1 MEANMALMA
10 MVVFGVLFFCLASGI
25 WVGFSLFIVGFVGMT
40 LFSSLPA
47 GNNMASSVWATIE
60 KWEYVALPMFILM
73 GEILYRSGISERL
86 FRALV
91 PWLYRLPG
99 GLLLMNII
107 SCTLFA
113 AVSGSSAATTAT
125 VGRITLAELDKLGYD
140 RRIAMGS
147 LAGAGT
153 LGFLIPPSLIM
164 IVYAILAGVS
174 IGKMFVAGILPGL
187 LLSGVYSAYIIYRG
201 IRNPE
206 IAPRMQASY
215 SWTERVTALKDLA
228 PTLILI
234 LMVLGSIYAGVA
246 TPTEAAALGV
256 FGATVFAFINRQ
268 MNPKILLECLM
279 GAVKTNAMIM
289 IIVVGAG
296 FLSRVMGF
304 LGIPAAITQAITELQ
319 LSPYV
324 LMILLGI
331 GLCGVGLSAGWILH
345 RGDDPAYCPAHG
357 DRRGFRSHLVRHL
370 FDSDGGGQPDNAACG
385 VQPVCYPGSH
395 QRAHHAHRRLCAAVF
410 LPDAADDGHHHGVS
424 ANRSLSAPTHDREV
438 DVRYILFGQK
448 KGKTYFR

>member
-1 MEANMALMA
+1 MDASMASMSA
-10 MVVFGVLFFCLASGI
+10 VVFGVLFLTLSSGI

-125 VGRITLAELDKLGYD
+125 VGRITLAELEKLGYD
-140 RRIAMGS
+140 RSIAQGS

-164 IVYAILAGVS
+164 IVYAILAEVS
-174 IGKMFVAGILPGL
+174 IGKMFMAGILPGI
-187 LLSGVYSAYIIYRG
+187 LLSGIYSAYIIYRG

-206 IAPRMQASY
+206 IAPRMQDTY
-215 SWTERVTALKDLA
+215 SWTERIRALKDLA

-234 LMVLGSIYAGVA
+234 LMVLGSIYAGIA

-256 FGATVFAFINRQ
+256 LGATIFAFLNRQ
-268 MNPKILLECLM
+268 MNLAILFDCFM

-289 IIVVGAG
+289 LIVVGAG

-304 LGIPAAITQAITELQ
+304 LGIPAAITQAITGMD
-319 LSPYV
+319 LSPYTLMV
-324 LMILLGI
+324 MLGLVYVVLGCLLDGFSIVVMTLPIALPMVAAAGFDPIWFGIYLILMVEVSQITPPVGFNLFVIQGLTGDPIMRIARDALPFFFLMLLTTVIITLFPEIALYLPRLMI
-331 GLCGVGLSAGWILH
+331 A
-345 RGDDPAYCPAHG
+345 
-357 DRRGFRSHLVRHL
+357 
-370 FDSDGGGQPDNAACG
+370 
-385 VQPVCYPGSH
+385 
-395 QRAHHAHRRLCAAVF
+395 
-410 LPDAADDGHHHGVS
+410 
-424 ANRSLSAPTHDREV
+424 
-438 DVRYILFGQK
+438 K
-448 KGKTYFR
+448 

>member
-1 MEANMALMA
+1 MDASMLVMCLT
-10 MVVFGVLFFCLASGI
+10 VFGLLFFLLACGV
-25 WVGFSLFIVGFVGMT
+25 WVGFALFMVGFAGLT
-40 LFSSLPA
+40 LFGSLPA
-47 GNNMASSVWATIE
+47 GYNMASSVWATVG

-73 GEILYRSGISERL
+73 GEILYRSGISEKL

-164 IVYAILAGVS
+164 IVYAILAEVS
-174 IGKMFVAGILPGL
+174 IGKMFMAGILPGL
-187 LLSGVYSAYIIYRG
+187 LLASVYAAYIIYRG

-206 IAPRMQASY
+206 IAPRLKESY
-215 SWTERVTALKDLA
+215 SWRERLAALKDLA
-228 PTLILI
+228 PTFLLIL
-234 LMVLGSIYAGVA
+234 LVLGSIYAGVA

-256 FGATVFAFINRQ
+256 FGAALFALLNRK
-268 MNPKILLECLM
+268 MSARILFDCLIS
-279 GAVKTNAMIM
+279 AVKTNCMIM
-289 IIVVGAG
+289 LIVMGAG

-304 LGIPAAITQAITELQ
+304 LGIPAALTQAILGLQ
-319 LSPYV
+319 LSPYL
-324 LMILLGI
+324 LMLLLGFVYILLGCLLDGFSI
-331 GLCGVGLSAGWILH
+331 VLMTLPIALPMVTAAGFDPIWFGIYLILMVEVSQITPPVGFNLFVIQGLTDEPVIRIARHALPFFFLMLLTTTILT
-345 RGDDPAYCPAHG
+345 
-357 DRRGFRSHLVRHL
+357 L
-370 FDSDGGGQPDNAACG
+370 FPQIA
-385 VQPVCYPGSH
+385 
-395 QRAHHAHRRLCAAVF
+395 LF
-410 LPDAADDGHHHGVS
+410 LPGLMSV
-424 ANRSLSAPTHDREV
+424 
-438 DVRYILFGQK
+438 K
-448 KGKTYFR
+448 

>member
-1 MEANMALMA
+1 MDANMATMSL
-10 MVVFGVLFFCLASGI
+10 VVFGVLFLTLGSGV

-40 LFSSLPA
+40 FFSSLPA

-86 FRALV
+86 FKSLV

-99 GLLLMNII
+99 GLLLMNIL

-125 VGRITLAELDKLGYD
+125 VGRITLAELDKLGYE
-140 RRIAMGS
+140 RKIAMGS

-164 IVYAILAGVS
+164 IVYAILAEVS
-174 IGKMFVAGILPGL
+174 IGKMFIAGILPGL
-187 LLSGVYSAYIIYRG
+187 LLSGVYSAYIIYKG
-201 IRNPE
+201 IRHPE
-206 IAPRMQASY
+206 IAPRSKDSY
-215 SWTERVTALKDLA
+215 TWKERLVGLKDLA
-228 PTLILI
+228 PTVLLI

-256 FGATVFAFINRQ
+256 FGSAVFALINRQ
-268 MNPKILLECLM
+268 MNWKILFDCLM

-289 IIVVGAG
+289 MIVVGAG

-304 LGIPAAITQAITELQ
+304 LGIPAAITTSITEMG
-319 LSPYV
+319 LSPYT
-324 LMILLGI
+324 LMILLGAVYI
-331 GLCGVGLSAGWILH
+331 VLGCLLDGFSIVVMTLPISLPMVTAAGFDPIWFGIYLILMVEVSQITPPVGFNLFVIQGLTDEPIMDIARYAFPFFLLMLLTTAILT
-345 RGDDPAYCPAHG
+345 
-357 DRRGFRSHLVRHL
+357 L
-370 FDSDGGGQPDNAACG
+370 FPQIA
-385 VQPVCYPGSH
+385 
-395 QRAHHAHRRLCAAVF
+395 LF
-410 LPDAADDGHHHGVS
+410 LPNLMTA
-424 ANRSLSAPTHDREV
+424 
-438 DVRYILFGQK
+438 K
-448 KGKTYFR
+448 

>member
-1 MEANMALMA
+1 MEAGMAVMSL
-10 MVVFGVLFFCLASGI
+10 VVFGALFITLGAGV
-25 WVGFSLFIVGFVGMT
+25 WVGFSLFMVGFVGMS

-47 GNNMASSVWATIE
+47 GSNMASSVWATIE

-164 IVYAILAGVS
+164 IVYAILAEVS
-174 IGKMFVAGILPGL
+174 IGKMFMAGILPGI
-187 LLSGVYSAYIIYRG
+187 LLSGIYSLYIVYRG
-201 IRNPE
+201 IRTPE
-206 IAPRMQASY
+206 IAPRLKASY
-215 SWTERVTALKDLA
+215 SWRERLTALRDLA
-228 PTLILI
+228 PTVILI

-256 FGATVFAFINRQ
+256 LGAALFAALNRRLSL
-268 MNPKILLECLM
+268 KVLFECLL

-289 IIVVGAG
+289 LIVMGAG
-296 FLSRVMGF
+296 YLSRVMGF
-304 LGIPAAITQAITELQ
+304 LGIPAAITQAITELN
-319 LSPYV
+319 LAPYT
-324 LMILLGI
+324 LMVLLGLVYVVLGCLLDGFSI
-331 GLCGVGLSAGWILH
+331 VVMTLPIALPMVTAAGFDPIWFGIYLILMVEVSQITPPVGFNLFVIQGLTREPVVQIA
-345 RGDDPAYCPAHG
+345 
-357 DRRGFRSHLVRHL
+357 RHALPFFFLMLITTAIITL
-370 FDSDGGGQPDNAACG
+370 FPQITLLLPELMAA
-385 VQPVCYPGSH
+385 
-395 QRAHHAHRRLCAAVF
+395 
-410 LPDAADDGHHHGVS
+410 
-424 ANRSLSAPTHDREV
+424 
-438 DVRYILFGQK
+438 K
-448 KGKTYFR
+448 

>member
-1 MEANMALMA
+1 MDPSMATMS
-10 MVVFGVLFFCLASGI
+10 MVVFGALFVTLGAGI
-25 WVGFSLFIVGFVGMT
+25 WVGFSLFIVGWVGMT

-140 RRIAMGS
+140 RSIAQGS

-164 IVYAILAGVS
+164 IVYAILAEVS
-174 IGKMFVAGILPGL
+174 IGKMFMAGIMPGI
-187 LLSGVYSAYIIYRG
+187 LLSGIYSAYIIYRG

-206 IAPRMQASY
+206 IAPRMQDTY
-215 SWTERVTALKDLA
+215 SWAERLRALKDLA
-228 PTLILI
+228 PTVILI
-234 LMVLGSIYAGVA
+234 LMVLGSIYAGIA

-256 FGATVFAFINRQ
+256 LGATIFAL
-268 MNPKILLECLM
+268 MNQQLTVKILFECLV

-289 IIVVGAG
+289 MIVVGAG

-304 LGIPAAITQAITELQ
+304 LGIPAAITTAITGLD
-319 LSPYV
+319 LSPYT
-324 LMILLGI
+324 LMVLLGMVYVVLGCLLDGFSI
-331 GLCGVGLSAGWILH
+331 VVMTLPIALPMVTAAGFDPIWFGIYLILMVEVSQITPPVGFNLFVIQGLT
-345 RGDDPAYCPAHG
+345 GDPIMRIAQQALPFFFLMLLTTAIIT
-357 DRRGFRSHLVRHL
+357 L
-370 FDSDGGGQPDNAACG
+370 FPEIAL
-385 VQPVCYPGSH
+385 Y
-395 QRAHHAHRRLCAAVF
+395 
-410 LPDAADDGHHHGVS
+410 LPKLMTA
-424 ANRSLSAPTHDREV
+424 
-438 DVRYILFGQK
+438 K
-448 KGKTYFR
+448 